1 MPKAQITKVVHTIE
15 PVFNEHSRVLLLG
28 TMPSPKSREV
38 GFYYGHPQNRFWKVL
53 AILFDEPIPETI
65 DEKRDLC
72 LRHNIALWDVL
83 SSCTIKGASDAS
95 ITDAKP
101 NDLSYI
107 LQKAPIEALFTTGT
121 KAGQLYRKLCEPSIK
136 MPCTVLPS
144 TSPANSRV
152 SLSKLCE
159 IYREALSD
167 HLVFKPTYP
176 VLDVSEVVS
185 LEQTIAA
192 KGTSLY
198 TLMHRAGRF
207 LAYETEKVIAQ
218 RNANNNED
226 SHSSTR
232 KTSSKLSCDTQLNT
246 EAQNFCLETANKKSP
261 VRIALVC
268 GHGNNGGDGWVA
280 ADYLARKGYEI
291 DLISSLAP
299 EDIKAEPAHT
309 TAVELKEDLST
320 RSNVELLL
328 APSHEEVKNSLS
340 QADLIIDALLGTG
353 FSGDTLRE
361 PFTTWVELINKQGV
375 PVISADVASGFSAQT
390 GKAATPC
397 IKARHTV
404 TMITLK
410 TGLTYPDAQ
419 TYCGTIRVAPLA
431 DISFLEKR

>member
-65 DEKRDLC
+65 EEKRDLC

-95 ITDAKP
+95 ITDAQP
-101 NDLSYI
+101 NDLSQI

-121 KAGQLYRKLCEPSIK
+121 KAGQLYHKLCEPSIK
-136 MPCTVLPS
+136 IPCTVLPS

-159 IYREALSD
+159 IYQEALSD
-167 HLVFKPTYP
+167 YLVFKPTYP

-207 LAYETEKVIAQ
+207 LAYETEKVIAHL
-218 RNANNNED
+218 NTTNED

-232 KTSSKLSCDTQLNT
+232 KTPSKLSCDTNT
-246 EAQNFCLETANKKSP
+246 NTTTQNFCLDTVSKKSS

-280 ADYLARKGYEI
+280 ADYLARKGYKV

-299 EDIKAEPAHT
+299 EDIKAESART
-309 TAVELKEDLST
+309 TAIELKEDLST

-328 APSHEEVKNSLS
+328 VPSHKEVKNSLS

-361 PFTTWVELINKQGV
+361 PFATWVELINQQGV

-397 IKARHTV
+397 IKASHTV

-410 TGLTYPDAQ
+410 TGLACQDAQ

-431 DISFLEKR
+431 DISFLEKQ